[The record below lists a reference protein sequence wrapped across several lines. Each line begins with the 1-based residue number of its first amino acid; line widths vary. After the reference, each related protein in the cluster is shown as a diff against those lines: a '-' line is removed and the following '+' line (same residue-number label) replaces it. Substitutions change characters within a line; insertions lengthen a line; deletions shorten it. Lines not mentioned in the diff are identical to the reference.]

1 MREHIKHQ
9 IIEDEGKPIFVLVPF
24 SEYVKLIEQNDRDIT
39 IPHQVVEAHIL
50 KGKSLLAAW
59 RDYKNITQNE
69 MAKIIGISQPAY
81 SQMERADAN
90 LRKSTL
96 ENIASALG
104 ISVLQLYMD

>member
-59 RDYKNITQNE
+59 REYKNIKMPSNSF
-69 MAKIIGISQPAY
+69 A
-81 SQMERADAN
+81 
-90 LRKSTL
+90 LRCQQYT
-96 ENIASALG
+96 ITCTTHF
-104 ISVLQLYMD
+104 